1 MYQNLLSESSLY
13 HILRELD
20 EELALEV
27 QGEKCDCG
35 GVLHRAL
42 YPRKPRG
49 APASMSREYQWR
61 WSFCCSVDGCRR
73 RRTPPS
79 VLFLGRKVFFAAVV
93 VLVSVLRQGPT
104 PVRVSKLEEL
114 VGVSARTIDRWRRW
128 WLETFAR
135 SRFWAASRA
144 HFRTP
149 VDENSLP
156 LSLVRAF
163 DGEGGQAAVVRVLC
177 FLRAL
182 TLSSAR
188 DF

>member
-1 MYQNLLSESSLY
+1 MYQNLLNESSLY
-13 HILRELD
+13 RTLRQLD

-27 QGEKCDCG
+27 QAEKGECG
-35 GVLHRAL
+35 GVLHKAL
-42 YPRKPRG
+42 YPRRPRG
-49 APASMSREYQWR
+49 GPAANNREYQRR
-61 WSFCCSVDGCRR
+61 WSFCCSVEGCRR

-79 VLFLGRKVFFAAVV
+79 VLFLGRKVFFGVVV

-104 PVRVSKLEEL
+104 PLRVSKLKEL

-135 SRFWAASRA
+135 SRFWAASRVR
-144 HFRTP
+144 FRTP
-149 VDENSLP
+149 VDEKSLP
-156 LSLVRAF
+156 LALVRAF
-163 DGEGGQAAVVRVLC
+163 DGAGEQAAMVRVLC
-177 FLRAL
+177 FLRPL